1 MVEVVEE
8 EVVAMGRRGWGWVG
22 GTEPHRTATGGE
34 ADGLVVEKG
43 KGEHDRRQL
52 AHLPR
57 SRQIGGAQGS
67 SGREISGAQRSSGL
81 TMRLATLSQ

>member
-8 EVVAMGRRGWGWVG
+8 EVMELGRR
-22 GTEPHRTATGGE
+22 TEPHRTATGGE
-34 ADGLVVEKG
+34 GDGLVVEKG

-81 TMRLATLSQ
+81 TMRLATLSQCRTSTAL